1 MQSLDKFRINMR
13 KIVLYGVIIFQIILI
28 ISLVRGIQLS
38 MRTKERITSL
48 EGKKQQLENEAK
60 ELKTREEYVESP
72 YYLEKGAREELQLS
86 KPGETVVIVPDIYST
101 VETDRREAEDLKEKA
116 NWQKWWDVLSG
127 NQ

>member
-1 MQSLDKFRINMR
+1 ML
-13 KIVLYGVIIFQIILI
+13 
-28 ISLVRGIQLS
+28 
-38 MRTKERITSL
+38 
-48 EGKKQQLENEAK
+48 KQQLENEAK

-72 YYLEKGAREELQLS
+72 YYLEKVAREELQLS